1 LLPREYP
8 ETLRLLHIPLGHKIC
23 EVLKKFIAM
32 SICLNMIV
40 KDEARVIERCLASVR
55 PFIDHWVIVDTGS
68 SDDTP
73 QRIAVALAGIPGEL
87 HHRPWRN
94 FGHNRSEAL
103 DLARGKAD
111 YLLFIDADETLGAV
125 PTAQWPALNQ
135 GAYSLEARYAE
146 LSYDRVNLVSSRL
159 PWQWKGVLH
168 EYLDAGQVVPQ
179 PRVPGFWIQVTPDGA
194 RSGDPKKF
202 EKDAQVLETA
212 LLAEPDNTRYVF
224 YLAQSYRDAGMLEAA
239 LTNYLRRAA
248 MGGWEEEV
256 WYSLYQC
263 AKLSQQ
269 LNKPYETII
278 SRYLAAY
285 EARPQRAETLTALA
299 TYLRDRK
306 EWHKASLFAQAAA
319 SVPLPADRLFV
330 DLHTYQWRA
339 ADEYALAMFYTQR
352 QAEAVKVWRKLL
364 ADPLLPAQERPRIE
378 ANIGFAKA

>member
-1 LLPREYP
+1 MAS
-8 ETLRLLHIPLGHKIC
+8 T
-23 EVLKKFIAM
+23 
-32 SICLNMIV
+32 ICLNMIV

-73 QRIAVALAGIPGEL
+73 QRIAAALVGIPGEL

-111 YLLFIDADETLGAV
+111 YLLFIDADETLGAA

-146 LSYDRVNLVSSRL
+146 LSYDRVSLVSSRL

-212 LLAEPDNTRYVF
+212 LLAEPDSTRYVF